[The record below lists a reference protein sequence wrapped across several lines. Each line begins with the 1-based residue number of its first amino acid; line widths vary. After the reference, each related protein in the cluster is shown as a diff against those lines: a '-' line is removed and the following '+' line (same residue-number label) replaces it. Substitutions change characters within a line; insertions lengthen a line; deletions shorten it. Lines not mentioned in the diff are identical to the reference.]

1 MKNIA
6 RTVKVSL
13 GYRSFCLQNL
23 TLFWDNF
30 WANLKSLKSPG
41 KLFMR
46 SVNLVYRTGF
56 ARTIT
61 ICKQNTG
68 VRECSHL
75 FVQERKS
82 FSPCRNTGLFDPGS
96 KQDACHNEPSKYDLA
111 RHESPSS
118 SVV

>member
-1 MKNIA
+1 MIENIA

-13 GYRSFCLQNL
+13 GYRSYCLQNL
-23 TLFWDNF
+23 TLFWNNF
-30 WANLKSLKSPG
+30 WANLRSLKSPG

-61 ICKQNTG
+61 KQNTG

-75 FVQERKS
+75 FAQERKS
-82 FSPCRNTGLFDPGS
+82 LSPCRHTGLFGH
-96 KQDACHNEPSKYDLA
+96 C
-111 RHESPSS
+111 
-118 SVV
+118 